1 MARALAVLAV
11 AGVGAFSPSWFWKEM
26 QKTSVRRRP
35 ARDVGVVVVQGTQVS
50 DPEDA
55 EEDLSPKVPVPA
67 PPSPPAGAAGVAGS
81 AQAPRWFHF
90 LRWDF
95 VFSAIGFGGVDAQ
108 AKEMAS
114 WWAYWSKGGGLLGL
128 TGTALVGDYWESVL
142 QSAGWLVFAVVMASI
157 GYCLRSSTQAI
168 RFLVVEPFR
177 WFFPGSP
184 RAAVGEPAPAR
195 NAGPTRVELRGPN
208 GDRPADNEFYG
219 SIKNVDRR
227 RGGRPHLLVSAGD
240 QMARLEQ
247 PAGGAA
253 ARVSAHG
260 VVLEYTN
267 VLGASSRRARRQ
279 LERAPVKKVHLCRES
294 PCPATLDVALHAT
307 LYGPLDPDA
316 VFGFGDGWR
325 EHLKTAASC
334 AGNCLR
340 CTGTNTGRAGCCVGR
355 CLGRSVGACCL
366 RRRRRE
372 EPQVPKEWRRD
383 DGLSETESE
392 PDDVKCCAH
401 QVFLEEPG
409 MGPVPLARKAC
420 HERACWRTRLWR

>member
-1 MARALAVLAV
+1 
-11 AGVGAFSPSWFWKEM
+11 
-26 QKTSVRRRP
+26 
-35 ARDVGVVVVQGTQVS
+35 
-50 DPEDA
+50 
-55 EEDLSPKVPVPA
+55 
-67 PPSPPAGAAGVAGS
+67 
-81 AQAPRWFHF
+81 
-90 LRWDF
+90 
-95 VFSAIGFGGVDAQ
+95 
-108 AKEMAS
+108 
-114 WWAYWSKGGGLLGL
+114 
-128 TGTALVGDYWESVL
+128 
-142 QSAGWLVFAVVMASI
+142 
-157 GYCLRSSTQAI
+157 
-168 RFLVVEPFR
+168 
-177 WFFPGSP
+177 
-184 RAAVGEPAPAR
+184 
-195 NAGPTRVELRGPN
+195 
-208 GDRPADNEFYG
+208 
-219 SIKNVDRR
+219 
-227 RGGRPHLLVSAGD
+227 
-240 QMARLEQ
+240 MARLEQ

-420 HERACWRTRLWR
+420 HERAMLEDTALAVRDRGADGTAVARLCHYHRLVYQSKRPPNKCAVAGCEQAATVVDERGVSLCAQHGEQTPGADAGREGRLGASPSPPPPRRAQRGRRPRRQRRLPACRRESAREHTSELPGRCAREDPAGVIRLP